1 MITRDSYITLKG
13 KRLQEARK
21 ELREIVISNLRDDGL
36 EALQTLYP
44 GWFQKRLY
52 KGIPQWKAFADM
64 FNKVGQK
71 IDELTVFKQLRLGRS
86 EVLKC
91 IKRIVEM
98 SPKNDIKWISFDTNR
113 REYTLYRIGPNTLK
127 KKEDVENDSIEVI

>member
-1 MITRDSYITLKG
+1 MITRDVLITLKG
-13 KRLQEARK
+13 NRLADAKK
-21 ELREIVISNLRDDGL
+21 ELRKVVIANVNEEGL
-36 EALQTLYP
+36 EALQILYP

-52 KGIPQWKAFADM
+52 KGIPKWKAFAEL
-64 FNKVGQK
+64 FSKVGQK
-71 IDELTVFKQLRLGRS
+71 IDEMTVFKQLRLGRV

-98 SPKNDIKWISFDTNR
+98 SPKNEIKWISFDQEK

-127 KKEDVENDSIEVI
+127 QKANVDNDSIEVI